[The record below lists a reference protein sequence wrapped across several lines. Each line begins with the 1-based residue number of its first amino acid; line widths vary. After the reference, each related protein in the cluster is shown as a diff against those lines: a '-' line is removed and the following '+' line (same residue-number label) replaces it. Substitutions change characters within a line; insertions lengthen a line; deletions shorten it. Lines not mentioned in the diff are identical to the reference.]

1 MSSPWER
8 KRAESPGSAAKSEE
22 SSDETNH
29 GPKNGFGLQEPS
41 RPSVTPPT
49 TNDTPSP
56 QPRTPPTTID
66 TEEMS
71 QDLTDDKMT
80 EPEANIKSDER
91 SEDSDMGDGDS
102 DLGDGD
108 AILAR
113 GDCRDPA
120 KLTKYG
126 FRPVWHFHLGY
137 PEPTIPLDIQ
147 EYLTDGKRRGTS
159 FVGPLRS
166 IAWLAGLDELVEAID
181 SPVFA
186 IQDSIETVP
195 FGCELTWP
203 VEYHILQGTIPL
215 HIVKKVCPR
224 QFWGPDVDPL
234 PPVQYQCPAGITDKP
249 ALYPLAEISAESRL
263 KGPNDKILCAR
274 IKSNKNLEV
283 LERQIHRMADGMFES
298 GQFLFRSVHLSVLR
312 CTLAFFI
319 PHVSTNNKDNE
330 FGPGIYTTTSL
341 SASLKYLRSGVGAIM
356 VFRNPALERASV
368 WQPSL
373 RQWEAWVSKWLD
385 RSLVIARGPT
395 PPEYYTADFIQ
406 GAISGGQLDPRSA
419 RLQVPIQSEDTQVV
433 AVSYRGCEIL
443 NDAFY
448 MLIFVGTA

>member
-1 MSSPWER
+1 MY
-8 KRAESPGSAAKSEE
+8 KR
-22 SSDETNH
+22 
-29 GPKNGFGLQEPS
+29 Q
-41 RPSVTPPT
+41 
-49 TNDTPSP
+49 
-56 QPRTPPTTID
+56 
-66 TEEMS
+66 
-71 QDLTDDKMT
+71 
-80 EPEANIKSDER
+80 
-91 SEDSDMGDGDS
+91 
-102 DLGDGD
+102 
-108 AILAR
+108 
-113 GDCRDPA
+113 
-120 KLTKYG
+120 
-126 FRPVWHFHLGY
+126 
-137 PEPTIPLDIQ
+137 
-147 EYLTDGKRRGTS
+147 
-159 FVGPLRS
+159 
-166 IAWLAGLDELVEAID
+166 
-181 SPVFA
+181 
-186 IQDSIETVP
+186 
-195 FGCELTWP
+195 
-203 VEYHILQGTIPL
+203 L